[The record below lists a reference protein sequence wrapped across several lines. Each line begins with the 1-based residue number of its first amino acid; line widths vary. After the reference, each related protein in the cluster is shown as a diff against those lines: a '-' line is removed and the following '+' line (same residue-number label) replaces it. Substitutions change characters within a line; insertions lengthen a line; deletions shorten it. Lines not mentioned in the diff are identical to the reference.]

1 MCIATDLNQVRQA
14 VAANEPER
22 RTAMFIATIIRK
34 INEWT
39 RYRRNIR
46 ELAALTDR
54 ELEDIGIHRSDIE
67 RLSWES
73 ARA

>member
-1 MCIATDLNQVRQA
+1 MI
-14 VAANEPER
+14 
-22 RTAMFIATIIRK
+22 ISTIIRK

-39 RYRRNIR
+39 RYRRNVR

-54 ELEDIGIHRSDIE
+54 ELADIGISRADIA
-67 RLSWES
+67 RLSRDA

>member
-1 MCIATDLNQVRQA
+1 
-14 VAANEPER
+14 
-22 RTAMFIATIIRK
+22 MFIATLIRK

-46 ELAALTDR
+46 ELGALTDR
-54 ELEDIGIHRSDIE
+54 ELADIGIARDEIG
-67 RLSWES
+67 RIARTG